1 MNPGRGNLLPLYLP
15 QQESMSMRVSTSQ
28 IYSIAT
34 LGMSQAQSAIT
45 KTQEQMATGKRVLS
59 PADDPVAATSI
70 LNLNMEIARTEQYK
84 KNIDVAETSLNLEET
99 NLQTVVDLVQRIRE
113 LAVKA
118 GNTTVNTAKDYDAL
132 AAEVETR
139 IGELLNLQNTRNAG
153 GQYIFAGYQ
162 SGTKPF
168 VDDGGGNYIYKGDE
182 GQLRLQA
189 SASVSVAVSDSGKK
203 LFVDIPSGHNTF
215 NTSESP
221 NNKAL
226 PPAIITVGQVI
237 DQEAFDK
244 LYPDD
249 LVVTFTKTASTINY
263 SVTQK
268 SNGKQ
273 WLVDQPYISG
283 ADINVAGTKFQI
295 LGNPYPGEAA
305 IAADLG
311 FGAVGAF
318 DFSLTNTPISI
329 RVGGKTETLLLDQN
343 VTNAA
348 DLAAAFN
355 TPANAAKLANLG
367 ITVDATGFHSPTG
380 LNIVVG
386 NGTADTDTA
395 LGFVTQG
402 AGTSSVNLPFA
413 FAAPQDFSVT
423 PHTFQLEVNG
433 KTENI
438 TFNQNITNS
447 TDLANAFNNPT
458 NAAQLARLGLTV
470 TDQGIIS
477 ASNAVVT
484 IKGGN
489 TMLDS
494 VTGLNTQGV
503 GTSST
508 RGRLVTPGDSFFVES
523 TDKQGLLTTLSRF
536 NEAMKN
542 VEDTPESKAILAELV
557 AKTLTNLENSITS
570 LVAVQSEVG
579 ARLNTLESSKDLNLD
594 VTLFSKTVLSDMQD
608 LDYADASIQLSMQ
621 SFVLSASQQSFAKVS
636 QLSLFT
642 YL

>member
-1 MNPGRGNLLPLYLP
+1 
-15 QQESMSMRVSTSQ
+15 MRVSTSQ

-34 LGMSQAQSAIT
+34 LGMSQAQSAVT

-59 PADDPVAATSI
+59 PADDPVAATTI
-70 LNLNMEIARTEQYK
+70 LQLNMEIARTEQYK

-99 NLQTVVDLVQRIRE
+99 NMQTVVDLVQRIRE

-132 AAEVETR
+132 AAEVDTR
-139 IGELLNLQNTRNAG
+139 IGELLNLQNTRNAS

-168 VDDGGGNYIYKGDE
+168 VDDGGGNFAYVGDE

-189 SASVSVAVSDSGKK
+189 SASVSVPVSDSGKK

-221 NNKAL
+221 ANKSS

-249 LVVTFTKTASTINY
+249 LIVTFTRTASTINY

-273 WLVDQPYISG
+273 LLVDQPYTSG
-283 ADINVAGTKFQI
+283 ADINVAGTRFQI

-305 IAADLG
+305 VAADLD

-318 DFSLTNTPISI
+318 DFSLANTPISI
-329 RVGGKTETLLLDQN
+329 TVGGRTETLMLDQN

-355 TPANAAKLANLG
+355 TGPGNAAKLANLG
-367 ITVDATGFHSPTG
+367 ITVDAAGFHSATG

-386 NGTADTDTA
+386 NGTPNTDAA
-395 LGFVTQG
+395 LGFATQG

-413 FAAPQDFSVT
+413 FAAAQNFSAT
-423 PHTFQLEVNG
+423 PLTFQLEVNG

-438 TFNQNITNS
+438 TFNQNITNA

-477 ASNAVVT
+477 NSNAVVT

-489 TMLDS
+489 SMLDS
-494 VTGLNTQGV
+494 VTGLNTQGT
-503 GTSST
+503 GTSTT
-508 RGRLVTPGDSFFVES
+508 RGRLVVPGDSFFVES
-523 TDKQGLLTTLSRF
+523 SDKQGLLTTLSRF
-536 NEAMKN
+536 SDAMKN
-542 VEDTPESKAILAELV
+542 VEDTPESKAVLAELV
-557 AKTLTNLENSITS
+557 GKTLTNLENSITS

-621 SFVLSASQQSFAKVS
+621 SFILSASQQSFAKVS

>member
-1 MNPGRGNLLPLYLP
+1 
-15 QQESMSMRVSTSQ
+15 MRVSTSQ

-34 LGMSQAQSAIT
+34 LGMSQAQSAVT

-59 PADDPVAATSI
+59 PADDPIAATSI
-70 LNLNMEIARTEQYK
+70 LSLNMEIARTEQYT
-84 KNIDVAETSLNLEET
+84 KNIDVAENSLNLEET
-99 NLQTVVDLVQRIRE
+99 SLQTVVDLVHRMRE

-118 GNTTVNTAKDYDAL
+118 GNTTVNTAKDYEVL

-168 VDDGGGNYIYKGDE
+168 VDDGGGNYKYVGDE

-203 LFVDIPSGHNTF
+203 VFVDIPSSHNTF

-221 NNKAL
+221 TNKAL

-237 DQEAFDK
+237 DQEEFDK

-249 LVVTFTKTASTINY
+249 LVVTFTKSGASINY
-263 SVTQK
+263 NVTQK

-273 WLVDQPYISG
+273 WLVDQPYMSG
-283 ADINVAGTKFQI
+283 ADINVAGTRFQI

-318 DFSLTNTPISI
+318 DFSLVNTPISI

-355 TPANAAKLANLG
+355 TPGNAAKLANLG
-367 ITVDATGFHSPTG
+367 ITVDAAGFHSPTG
-380 LNIVVG
+380 LNIQVG
-386 NGTADTDTA
+386 NGTANTDTA
-395 LGFVTQG
+395 LGFPTQG

-413 FAAPQDFSVT
+413 FAAAQNFSVT
-423 PHTFQLEVNG
+423 PLTFQLEVNG

-438 TFNQNITNS
+438 LFNQNITNA
-447 TDLANAFNNPT
+447 TDLANAFNNPA

-477 ASNAVVT
+477 NSNAVVT

-489 TMLDS
+489 AMLDS
-494 VTGLNTQGV
+494 VTGLNTQGA

-508 RGRLVTPGDSFFVES
+508 RGRLVTPGDSFFVDS

-536 NEAMKN
+536 NEAMKS
-542 VEDTPESKAILAELV
+542 VEDTPESKAVLAELV

>member
-1 MNPGRGNLLPLYLP
+1 
-15 QQESMSMRVSTSQ
+15 MRVSTSQ
-28 IYSIAT
+28 IYNIAT
-34 LGMSQAQSAIT
+34 LGMSQAQSAVT
-45 KTQEQMATGKRVLS
+45 KTQEQIATGKRVLS
-59 PADDPVAATSI
+59 PADDPIAATSI
-70 LNLNMEIARTEQYK
+70 LRLNMEIARTEQYT
-84 KNIDVAETSLNLEET
+84 KNIDAAETSLNLEET
-99 NLQTVVDLVQRIRE
+99 SLQTVVGLVHRMRE

-118 GNTTVNTAKDYDAL
+118 GNTTVNTANDYAAM
-132 AAEVETR
+132 AAEVEIR
-139 IGELLNLQNTRNAG
+139 LGELLNLQNTRNAG

-168 VDDGGGNYIYKGDE
+168 VEDGGGNYKYVGDE

-203 LFVDIPSGHNTF
+203 VFVDIPSSHNTF

-221 NNKAL
+221 TNKAL
-226 PPAIITVGQVI
+226 PPAVITVGQVI

-249 LVVTFTKTASTINY
+249 LVVTFTKTASTVNY

-273 WLVDQPYISG
+273 WLVDQPYMSG
-283 ADINVAGTKFQI
+283 ADINVAGTRFQI

-329 RVGGKTETLLLDQN
+329 RVGGKTETLMLDQN

-355 TPANAAKLANLG
+355 TPGNAAKLANLG
-367 ITVDATGFHSPTG
+367 ITVDAAGFHSPTG

-386 NGTADTDTA
+386 NGTANTDTA
-395 LGFVTQG
+395 LGFTTQG

-413 FAAPQDFSVT
+413 FAAPQNFGAA
-423 PHTFQLEVNG
+423 PLTFQLEVNG

-438 TFNQNITNS
+438 TFNQNITNA
-447 TDLANAFNNPT
+447 TDLANAFNNPA

-477 ASNAVVT
+477 NSNAVVT

-536 NEAMKN
+536 NEAMKD

-557 AKTLTNLENSITS
+557 AKTLTNLENSVTS

-579 ARLNTLESSKDLNLD
+579 ARLNTLESSKELNLD
-594 VTLFSKTVLSDMQD
+594 VTLFSNTVLSEMQD
-608 LDYADASIQLSMQ
+608 LDYADATIQLSMQ
-621 SFVLSASQQSFAKVS
+621 SFVLSAAQQSFAKVS

>member
-1 MNPGRGNLLPLYLP
+1 
-15 QQESMSMRVSTSQ
+15 MRVSTSQ
-28 IYSIAT
+28 IYNIAT
-34 LGMSQAQSAIT
+34 LGMSQAQSAVT

-70 LNLNMEIARTEQYK
+70 LQLNMEIARTEQYK

-99 NLQTVVDLVQRIRE
+99 NLQTVVDLVHRIRE

-118 GNTTVNTAKDYDAL
+118 GNTAVNTASDYDAL
-132 AAEVETR
+132 AAEVDTR
-139 IGELLNLQNTRNAG
+139 IGELLNLQNTRNAS

-162 SGTKPF
+162 SGSKPF
-168 VDDGGGNYIYKGDE
+168 VDEGGGNFVYVGDE

-189 SASVSVAVSDSGKK
+189 SASVSVPVSDSGKK

-215 NTSESP
+215 TTSANPS
-221 NNKAL
+221 NKSL
-226 PPAIITVGQVI
+226 PPAVITVGQVI

-249 LVVTFTKTASTINY
+249 LVVTFTKSGATINY

-273 WLVDQPYISG
+273 LLVNQPYTSG

-295 LGNPYPGEAA
+295 LGHPYPGESA
-305 IAADLG
+305 IAADLD

-329 RVGGKTETLLLDQN
+329 RVGGKTETLMLDQN
-343 VTNAA
+343 VTNAT
-348 DLAAAFN
+348 DLATALN
-355 TPANAAKLANLG
+355 TGPGNAAKLANLG

-386 NGTADTDTA
+386 NGTADTDIA
-395 LGFVTQG
+395 LGFATQG

-413 FAAPQDFSVT
+413 FGAAQDFSVT
-423 PHTFQLEVNG
+423 PLTFQLEVNG

-438 TFNQNITNS
+438 TFNQNITNA
-447 TDLANAFNNPT
+447 TDLANAFNNPA

-477 ASNAVVT
+477 NSNAVVT

-489 TMLDS
+489 AMLDS

-523 TDKQGLLTTLSRF
+523 SDKQGLLTTLSRF
-536 NEAMKN
+536 SDAMKS
-542 VEDTPESKAILAELV
+542 VENTPESKAILAKLV
-557 AKTLTNLENSITS
+557 AKTLTNLENSVTS

>member
-1 MNPGRGNLLPLYLP
+1 
-15 QQESMSMRVSTSQ
+15 MRVSTSQ

-34 LGMSQAQSAIT
+34 LGMSQAQSAVT

-59 PADDPVAATSI
+59 PADDPVAATTI
-70 LNLNMEIARTEQYK
+70 LQLNMEIARTEQYK

-99 NLQTVVDLVQRIRE
+99 NMQTVVDLVQRIRE

-132 AAEVETR
+132 AAEVDTR
-139 IGELLNLQNTRNAG
+139 IGELLNLQNTRNAS

-168 VDDGGGNYIYKGDE
+168 VDDGGGNFAYVGDE

-189 SASVSVAVSDSGKK
+189 SASVSVPVSDSGKK

-215 NTSESP
+215 NTSDSP
-221 NNKAL
+221 ANKSS

-249 LVVTFTKTASTINY
+249 LIVTFTRTASTINY

-273 WLVDQPYISG
+273 LLVDQPYTSG
-283 ADINVAGTKFQI
+283 ADINVAGTRFQI

-305 IAADLG
+305 VAADLD

-318 DFSLTNTPISI
+318 DFSLANTPISI
-329 RVGGKTETLLLDQN
+329 TVGGRTETLMLDQN

-355 TPANAAKLANLG
+355 TGPGNAAKLANLG
-367 ITVDATGFHSPTG
+367 ITVDATGFHSATG

-386 NGTADTDTA
+386 NGTANTDAA
-395 LGFVTQG
+395 LGFATQG

-413 FAAPQDFSVT
+413 FAAAQNFSAT
-423 PHTFQLEVNG
+423 PLTFQLEVNG

-438 TFNQNITNS
+438 TFNQNIANA

-477 ASNAVVT
+477 NSNAVVT

-489 TMLDS
+489 SMLDS
-494 VTGLNTQGV
+494 VTGLNTQGT
-503 GTSST
+503 GTSTT
-508 RGRLVTPGDSFFVES
+508 RGRLVVPGDSFFVES
-523 TDKQGLLTTLSRF
+523 SDKQGLLTTLSRF
-536 NEAMKN
+536 SDAMKN
-542 VEDTPESKAILAELV
+542 VEDTPESKAVLAELV
-557 AKTLTNLENSITS
+557 GKTLTNLENSITS

-621 SFVLSASQQSFAKVS
+621 SFILSASQQSFAKVS

>member
-1 MNPGRGNLLPLYLP
+1 MV
-15 QQESMSMRVSTSQ
+15 MRVSTSQ
-28 IYSIAT
+28 IYNIAT
-34 LGMSQAQSAIT
+34 LGMSQAQSAVT

-70 LNLNMEIARTEQYK
+70 LQLNMEIARTEQYK

-99 NLQTVVDLVQRIRE
+99 NLQTVVDLVHRIRE

-118 GNTTVNTAKDYDAL
+118 GNTAVNTASDYDAL
-132 AAEVETR
+132 AAEVDTR
-139 IGELLNLQNTRNAG
+139 IGELLNLQNTRNAS

-162 SGTKPF
+162 SGSKPF
-168 VDDGGGNYIYKGDE
+168 VDEGGGNFVYVGDE

-189 SASVSVAVSDSGKK
+189 SASVSVPVSDSGKK

-215 NTSESP
+215 TTSANPS
-221 NNKAL
+221 NKSL
-226 PPAIITVGQVI
+226 PPAVITVGQVI

-249 LVVTFTKTASTINY
+249 LVVTFTKSGATINY

-273 WLVDQPYISG
+273 LLVNQPYTSG

-295 LGNPYPGEAA
+295 LGHPYPGESA
-305 IAADLG
+305 IAADLD

-329 RVGGKTETLLLDQN
+329 RVGGKTETLMLDQN
-343 VTNAA
+343 VTNAT
-348 DLAAAFN
+348 DLATALN
-355 TPANAAKLANLG
+355 TGPGNAAKLANLG

-386 NGTADTDTA
+386 NGTADTDIA
-395 LGFVTQG
+395 LGFATQG

-413 FAAPQDFSVT
+413 FGAAQDFSVT
-423 PHTFQLEVNG
+423 PLTFQLEVNG

-438 TFNQNITNS
+438 TFNQNITNA
-447 TDLANAFNNPT
+447 TDLANAFNNPA

-477 ASNAVVT
+477 NSNAVVT

-489 TMLDS
+489 AMLDS

-523 TDKQGLLTTLSRF
+523 SDKQGLLTTLSRF
-536 NEAMKN
+536 SDAMKS
-542 VEDTPESKAILAELV
+542 VENTPESKAILAKLV
-557 AKTLTNLENSITS
+557 AKTLTNLENSVTS

>member
-1 MNPGRGNLLPLYLP
+1 
-15 QQESMSMRVSTSQ
+15 MRISTSQ
-28 IYSIAT
+28 IYNIAT
-34 LGMSQAQSAIT
+34 LGMSQAQTAVT

-70 LNLNMEIARTEQYK
+70 LQLNMELARTEQYK
-84 KNIDVAETSLNLEET
+84 KNIDVAENSLNLEET
-99 NLQTVVDLVQRIRE
+99 NLQTVVDLVHRIRE
-113 LAVKA
+113 LAVKS
-118 GNTTVNTAKDYDAL
+118 GNTAVNTAKDYDAL
-132 AAEVETR
+132 AAEVDTR
-139 IGELLNLQNTRNAG
+139 IGELLNLQNTRNAS

-168 VDDGGGNYIYKGDE
+168 VDNGGGNFVYKGDE

-215 NTSESP
+215 NTSASSS
-221 NNKAL
+221 NKSS
-226 PPAIITVGQVI
+226 PPAVITVGQVF

-244 LYPDD
+244 LYPEDM
-249 LVVTFTKTASTINY
+249 VVTFTKVGAAVNY

-273 WLVDQPYISG
+273 LLVNQPYVEG
-283 ADINVAGTKFQI
+283 ANIEVAGARFQV
-295 LGNPYPGEAA
+295 LGDPYPGEAA
-305 IAADLG
+305 IAADLN

-318 DFSLTNTPISI
+318 DFSVTNGSVSI
-329 RVGGKTETLLLDQN
+329 TVGGKTETLVLTQN

-355 TPANAAKLANLG
+355 TGSAVPPALPTGNAAKLANLG

-380 LNIVVG
+380 LNVVVG
-386 NGTADTDTA
+386 NGSANTDLA
-395 LGFVTQG
+395 LGFATQG
-402 AGTSSVNLPFA
+402 TGTSSVNLPFA
-413 FAAPQDFSVT
+413 FSAPQNFTAT
-423 PHTFQLEVNG
+423 PLTFQLQVNG

-438 TFNQNITNS
+438 TFSQNITNA
-447 TDLANAFNNPT
+447 TDLANAFNSPA

-477 ASNAVVT
+477 NSNAVVT

-489 TMLDS
+489 AMLDS
-494 VTGLNTQGV
+494 VTGLTTQGA

-508 RGRLVTPGDSFFVES
+508 RGRLVVPGDSFFVES

-536 NEAMKN
+536 SDAMKS
-542 VEDTPESKAILAELV
+542 VEDTPESKAELAKLI
-557 AKTLTNLENSITS
+557 AKTLTNLENSVTS
-570 LVAVQSEVG
+570 MVAVQSEVG

-594 VTLFSKTVLSDMQD
+594 VALFTKTVLSDMQD
-608 LDYADASIQLSMQ
+608 LDYADASIQLKMQ
-621 SFVLSASQQSFAKVS
+621 SFVLTASQQSFAKVS